1 MTKTTKMT
9 CTERDDLLIDPAT
22 GRVSADWL
30 VYSSLTDAYGEFGEP
45 RIETTWER
53 SSVKVLDVRHPR
65 CGSFS
70 PPDRKPCEHYLIRPH
85 VILNEAHQ
93 GFGVANG
100 DE

>member
-30 VYSSLTDAYGEFGEP
+30 VHSSLTDAYGEFGEP

-53 SSVKVLDVRHPR
+53 GSVMVRDVRHPR
-65 CGSFS
+65 HGSFS

-85 VILNEAHQ
+85 ILFSEAHDDQ
-93 GFGVANG
+93 GAANG
-100 DE
+100 DD